1 MVLANPIYFPCV
13 LSWPCVLSLVR
24 CDGVLR
30 GSTLNSDPSESM
42 TEASTLTL
50 GCRYFSFLVLFPCVL
65 SSILSTQTRVIVSQ
79 PMPGATALSAI
90 KTCLPWCAGGRSDC
104 LVRVQNLFALMNI
117 KKELW
122 DEDVFQ
128 AKVLGMKVRR
138 FFHSLQLT
146 YLISTSS
153 MHQDPVLKYCT
164 SSFHQPCLFR
174 PKSSGTK
181 KQCHMAKL
189 TSWFGHTALS
199 NAHQWLLCLV
209 LCFCSC
215 ITFLFGNSCK
225 HSCKK
230 LTYSRPTF
238 LQQESNSLRFQC
250 LLCSCFDA

>member
-1 MVLANPIYFPCV
+1 MTVCMVISLLTIPYIHRIYTYVCVVLANPKHVQCPA
-13 LSWPCVLSLVR
+13 S
-24 CDGVLR
+24 
-30 GSTLNSDPSESM
+30 STHSNDIKCSD
-42 TEASTLTL
+42 AL
-50 GCRYFSFLVLFPCVL
+50 CA
-65 SSILSTQTRVIVSQ
+65 
-79 PMPGATALSAI
+79 PGANT
-90 KTCLPWCAGGRSDC
+90 TVW
-104 LVRVQNLFALMNI
+104 QNLFALMNI

-225 HSCKK
+225 LSCKK
-230 LTYSRPTF
+230 LTYSRPDRK
-238 LQQESNSLRFQC
+238 SVV
-250 LLCSCFDA
+250 